1 LNIYGGQGYAC
12 LLSSMGADHTPAL
25 AARVSFADYESG
37 LMNDRNLR
45 LIKYLAKHQHTSPFE
60 HQTASFVIDCPIYV
74 ARQIMRHRTFSYNEV
89 SRRYTSEALDF
100 HLPDELRAQAKSN
113 LQCSTSEVVNRSDEF
128 VELIERHQDLSLEMY
143 NELIESGVARE
154 QARAVLPQSLN
165 TTFWMTG
172 NLLNWSKFLK
182 LRLDSHSQPET
193 REVAEA
199 IMIQLGKLWPIS
211 LSALLGDHVKTH
223 QAEN

>member
-1 LNIYGGQGYAC
+1 MNIYGGQGYVC
-12 LLSSMGADHTPAL
+12 LLSSMGEDHTPAL
-25 AARVSFADYESG
+25 AARVSFADYNNQM
-37 LMNDRNLR
+37 MNDRNLR
-45 LIKYLAKHQHTSPFE
+45 LIKYLAKHNHTSPFE
-60 HQTASFVIDCPIYV
+60 HQTATFVIDCPIYV

-100 HLPDELRAQAKSN
+100 HLPAKLRAQAESN
-113 LQCSTSEVVNRSDEF
+113 LQCSTSEVVSRSEDLID
-128 VELIERHQDLSLEMY
+128 LIERHQELSLSMY
-143 NELIESGVARE
+143 NDLISSGVARE

-193 REVAEA
+193 REVAKA

-211 LSALLGDHVKTH
+211 LYALLGDHVKTH
-223 QAEN
+223 PTEN

>member
-1 LNIYGGQGYAC
+1 MNIYGGQGYAC
-12 LLSSMGADHTPAL
+12 LLSSMGKDHTPAL
-25 AARVSFADYESG
+25 AARVSFADHKDE

-45 LIKYLAKHQHTSPFE
+45 LIKYLAENKHTSPFE
-60 HQTASFVIDCPIYV
+60 HNTATFVINCPIYV
-74 ARQIMRHRTFSYNEV
+74 SRQIMRHRTFSYNEV

-100 HLPDELRAQAKSN
+100 HLPDELRTQAKSN
-113 LQCSTSEVVNRSDEF
+113 LQCSTSEVVERSGEF
-128 VELIERHQDLSLEMY
+128 IELIERHQDLSLEMY
-143 NELIESGVARE
+143 NDLIDSGVARE

-172 NLLNWSKFLK
+172 NLLNWSKFLR
-182 LRLDSHSQPET
+182 LRLDSHAQPET

-211 LSALLGDHVKTH
+211 LTALLGD
-223 QAEN
+223 

>member
-1 LNIYGGQGYAC
+1 MNIYGGQGYAC
-12 LLSSMGADHTPAL
+12 LLSSMGEDHTPAC
-25 AARVSFADYESG
+25 AARVSFADTSNQ

-60 HQTASFVIDCPIYV
+60 HNTATFIIDCPIYV

-89 SRRYTSEALDF
+89 SRRYTSESLNF
-100 HLPDELRAQAKSN
+100 HLPELLREQAVSN
-113 LQCSTSEVVNRSDEF
+113 LQCSTSNVIERSEEF
-128 VELIERHQDLSLEMY
+128 IDLIEHHQDLSLEMY

-182 LRLDSHSQPET
+182 LRLDAHAQPET

-223 QAEN
+223 QTEN

>member
-1 LNIYGGQGYAC
+1 MYKRQVP
-12 LLSSMGADHTPAL
+12 T
-25 AARVSFADYESG
+25 R
-37 LMNDRNLR
+37 LR
-45 LIKYLAKHQHTSPFE
+45 E
-60 HQTASFVIDCPIYV
+60 
-74 ARQIMRHRTFSYNEV
+74 
-89 SRRYTSEALDF
+89 
-100 HLPDELRAQAKSN
+100 QAVSN
-113 LQCSTSEVVNRSDEF
+113 LQCSTSNTVERSEEF
-128 VELIERHQDLSLEMY
+128 IELIEHHQELSLEMY

-193 REVAEA
+193 QEVAEA
-199 IMIQLGKLWPIS
+199 IRIQLGKLWPIS
-211 LSALLGDHVKTH
+211 LSSLMSDHDKTH